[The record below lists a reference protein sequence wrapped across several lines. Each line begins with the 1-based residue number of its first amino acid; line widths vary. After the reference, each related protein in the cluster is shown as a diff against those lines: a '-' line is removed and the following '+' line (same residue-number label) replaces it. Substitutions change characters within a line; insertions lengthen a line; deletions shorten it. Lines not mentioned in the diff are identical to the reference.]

1 MIEVTFPGGMAVEG
15 HVDGFVVPTDQP
27 VCSGGGGTAPSPFDL
42 FLVSIAACAGYYAL
56 RFCQE
61 RGLSTRGLR
70 AALETERDDAHK
82 RVATVRIAIDLPEGF
97 PEKYRAALLRSIN
110 QCSVKRHLEEPPL
123 FEVSTRATASV
134 TGAGRELTLST
145 V

>member
-1 MIEVTFPGGMAVEG
+1 MIEVSFPGGLAVEG
-15 HVDGFVVPTDQP
+15 RVGGFVVPTDQP
-27 VCSGGGGTAPSPFDL
+27 LPSGGGGTAPSPFDL

-82 RVATVRIAIDLPEGF
+82 RVAKIRIAIDLPEGF
-97 PEKYRAALLRSIN
+97 PEKYGAALLRSVN

-123 FEVSTRATASV
+123 FEISVSGATRSAASE
-134 TGAGRELTLST
+134 RELTLSA

>member
-1 MIEVTFPGGMAVEG
+1 MIEVSFPGGLAVEG
-15 HVDGFVVPTDQP
+15 RVDGFVVPTDQP
-27 VCSGGGGTAPSPFDL
+27 ASSGGGGTAPSPFDL

-70 AALETERDDAHK
+70 AALETERDDAHNK
-82 RVATVRIAIDLPEGF
+82 VARVRIAIDLPEGF
-97 PEKYRAALLRSIN
+97 PEKYRAALLRSVN

-123 FEVSTRATASV
+123 FEISSRTA
-134 TGAGRELTLST
+134 AGPTAAEHELTLSA